1 MYLIYNNNIYINS
14 VRRDEKALIFSKSLY
29 KIVLVFVNFQ
39 HFKEYLAKL
48 IKISPCENYL
58 YSSVRLLI
66 SFNCSVFRGPNI
78 FGSRRFYF
86 KIYWIRL
93 RQSTVI

>member
-29 KIVLVFVNFQ
+29 KFKIVLVFVNFQ

-48 IKISPCENYL
+48 MKISPCENYL

-78 FGSRRFYF
+78 FKR
-86 KIYWIRL
+86 IRTIL
-93 RQSTVI
+93 LLK

>member
-48 IKISPCENYL
+48 IKIGPCENYL
-58 YSSVRLLI
+58 YSSVSLLI
-66 SFNCSVFRGPNI
+66 SLNCSVFRGPNI
-78 FGSRRFYF
+78 FKR
-86 KIYWIRL
+86 IRTIL
-93 RQSTVI
+93 LLK

>member
-1 MYLIYNNNIYINS
+1 MYLIYNNNININS
-14 VRRDEKALIFSKSLY
+14 VRRDEKAHIFSKSLY

-78 FGSRRFYF
+78 FKR
-86 KIYWIRL
+86 IRTIL
-93 RQSTVI
+93 LLK